1 MVQEHELLRVRIE
14 VQLSRQ
20 VRHAVDSSIVPHQ
33 RHRYDQR
40 DELHG
45 TIADY
50 HRGLVPLIVP
60 LTLLRHYVGKFAL
73 DYLRDQVYLD
83 PHPKEL
89 MLLNH
94 V

>member
-1 MVQEHELLRVRIE
+1 M
-14 VQLSRQ
+14 
-20 VRHAVDSSIVPHQ
+20 
-33 RHRYDQR
+33 
-40 DELHG
+40 
-45 TIADY
+45 
-50 HRGLVPLIVP
+50 P

>member
-1 MVQEHELLRVRIE
+1 MLQHIAGYLRESLDR
-14 VQLSRQ
+14 R
-20 VRHAVDSSIVPHQ
+20 D
-33 RHRYDQR
+33 R

-45 TIADY
+45 AIADY

-60 LTLLRHYVGKFAL
+60 LTLRHRYVGKLGL